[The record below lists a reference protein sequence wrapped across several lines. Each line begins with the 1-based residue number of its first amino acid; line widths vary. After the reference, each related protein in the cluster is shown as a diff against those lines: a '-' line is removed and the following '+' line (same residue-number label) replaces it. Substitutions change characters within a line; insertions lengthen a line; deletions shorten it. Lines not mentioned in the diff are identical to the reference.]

1 VLALHQLDVRAAS
14 AVTLG
19 PTAVDVFTVSPRFG
33 HGPDPALLRADVAR
47 ALAGTL
53 PLADRLAA
61 KEAAYGSGE
70 EQAPPRVLWFDAA
83 ATDATVLELRAADSA
98 GLLHRVTAA
107 LERSGLDV
115 RGARVSTLGGA
126 AVDAFYVVGADGT
139 PVTDPDV
146 RRAVTEVVLTAAGT
160 SG

>member
-1 VLALHQLDVRAAS
+1 MSGSVIVAGARTPIGKFGGGFKDVP

-19 PTAVDVFTVSPRFG
+19 AHAIR
-33 HGPDPALLRADVAR
+33 
-47 ALAGTL
+47 
-53 PLADRLAA
+53 
-61 KEAAYGSGE
+61 
-70 EQAPPRVLWFDAA
+70 
-83 ATDATVLELRAADSA
+83 
-98 GLLHRVTAA
+98 AA
-107 LERSGLDV
+107 LERAGLDV

-126 AVDAFYVVGADGT
+126 VVDAFYLVGADGA